1 MCCLF
6 SNGLWYARQ
15 VSDRGIREFFRHMIA
30 AVEVLPDD
38 RPLTRASRRAAEEPA
53 PVEDASD
60 AAVLASAVGEEAAAS
75 REERN
80 KSNRHTS

>member
-15 VSDRGIREFFRHMIA
+15 VSDRGIREFF
-30 AVEVLPDD
+30 EVLPDN

-60 AAVLASAVGEEAAAS
+60 AAVSASAVGEEAAAL

-80 KSNRHTS
+80 SSN